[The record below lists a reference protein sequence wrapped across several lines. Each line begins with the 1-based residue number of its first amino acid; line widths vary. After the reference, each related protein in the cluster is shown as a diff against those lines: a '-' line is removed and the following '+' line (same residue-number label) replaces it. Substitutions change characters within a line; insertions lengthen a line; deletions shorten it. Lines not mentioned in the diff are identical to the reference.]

1 MRVPRDQ
8 SSDNIAL
15 VLLVAGFILLLLMAL
30 ITTLIQ

>member
-1 MRVPRDQ
+1 MRVPRDH